1 MILFIFKS
9 FHSFIKTLSQPCDV
23 GPSLAPMAMFQDE
36 ASVVQQ
42 HVTLGELLLKDASAI
57 FHPPSLSLSLLL
69 SFFLSFF
76 LSGDHSTGCAESRK
90 G

>member
-57 FHPPSLSLSLLL
+57 FHPPSLFLSLY
-69 SFFLSFF
+69 SSPSFF